1 MIDLGKTIDLP
12 DSVIVSGKSYRIHT
26 DYQFFILFSQMVKHP
41 HRYEEYNFLYNGAIP
56 PDLKAGFEA
65 IKNFAQPP
73 REIPRDIGD
82 EPDAILLDYEIDADL
97 IYSAFWQRYGIDL
110 KKRNLHLHWYKFQAL
125 LSGLTDTKLNKV
137 MEYRA
142 YVPKESDNKE
152 YKKYMLQMKAMWQIE
167 KEYSDEEKAAI
178 AAFDSQLK
186 QQRGF

>member
-1 MIDLGKTIDLP
+1 MIDLSRIIDLP
-12 DSVIVSGKSYRIHT
+12 DSVIVSGKSYRINT

-41 HRYEEYNFLYNGAIP
+41 HRYEEYNYLYKGAIP

-65 IKNFAQPP
+65 IK
-73 REIPRDIGD
+73 DY

-125 LSGLTDTKLNKV
+125 LAGLTDTKLNKV

-186 QQRGF
+186 Q